1 MAADFGHRIKD
12 FIGFDYHGG
21 DTANLTS
28 EDQAIETACA
38 EVIDA
43 LPDSLLLANAEK
55 PASIIHG
62 TADSS
67 FNSEG
72 KKILRVLRKDDRG
85 YNRVCEEVDVDT
97 FNEMQDEDSIYFPTQ
112 HSPVYTLDATTGTT
126 KLKIRPSVRTDLIN
140 YAGTVYSVTYPIAE
154 DFTDDLDD
162 LTSIPGLPHEAEH
175 AVALKASIYILQ
187 TLISDAVQ
195 DEEDDEMLSM
205 LQTQLQSLTAMY
217 TAELQRL
224 MQSEGVG
231 GE

>member
-1 MAADFGHRIKD
+1 MAATLAQRIKD
-12 FIGFDYHGG
+12 FIGFDY
-21 DTANLTS
+21 TS
-28 EDQAIETACA
+28 DAGNMHSEIEAIETACA
-38 EVIDA
+38 EVIDS

-72 KKILRVLRKDDRG
+72 KKVLRVLRKDDRG
-85 YNRVCEEVDVDT
+85 YNRVCEEVDIDT

-112 HSPVYTLDATTGTT
+112 HSPIYTLDAATGTT

-140 YAGTVYSVTYPIAE
+140 YAGTVYSIAYPIAA
-154 DFTDDLDD
+154 DFSSALDT
-162 LTSIPGLPHEAEH
+162 LTSIPGLPNEAEH
-175 AVALKASIYILQ
+175 AAALKASIYILQ
-187 TLISDAVQ
+187 TLVSDAVQ
-195 DEEDDEMLSM
+195 DEEDDEMLNM
-205 LQTQLQSLTAMY
+205 LQTQLQSLTVMY
-217 TAELQRL
+217 TTELQRL